1 MDHIL
6 QDVNGVVGVTGS
18 FVCDGEGRVLDR
30 ALPSVFDGATLSTV
44 ARIAAQTIAG
54 LETARRRKVTDL
66 DLVYGDERLVA
77 KNLRNGCL
85 CILCVRNINVPLLN
99 LTANLAA
106 RKLSEGLKEGERK
119 TTRSVDSLS
128 LISNFIEE
136 LLEEFGER
144 GFGRE
149 NLLQV
154 VQKRL
159 EVMQVQYPLLQS
171 VEIVNGKVDLSSLE
185 SASDGGMRES
195 LGRLVEEIYLGSA
208 ERLGPKA
215 AQFKYSQ
222 VRNGFWLQNEGAC
235 QRVNLA
241 QVIRPIGEEQGYS
254 PLPGVEFSF

>member
-1 MDHIL
+1 MDRIL

-18 FVCDGEGRVLDR
+18 FACDGEGEVLAR

-44 ARIAAQTIAG
+44 ARIAAQTVAG
-54 LETARRRKVTDL
+54 LETARRRKVTDM
-66 DLVYGDERLVA
+66 DLVYGDGRLVV
-77 KNLRNGCL
+77 KNLGNGYL

-106 RKLSEGLKEGERK
+106 RKLSERLKEGKRK
-119 TTRSVDSLS
+119 TTRSVESLP
-128 LISNFIEE
+128 LISDFIEE
-136 LLEEFGER
+136 LLQEFGDR

-159 EVMQVQYPLLQS
+159 EGMQIQYPLLRG
-171 VEIVNGKVDLSSLE
+171 VEIVDGRMDLSSLE
-185 SASDGGMRES
+185 SASDEEIREC
-195 LGRLVEEIYLGSA
+195 LGLLLEEIYLGSA

-222 VRNGFWLQNEGAC
+222 ARNGFWLRNEEAC
-235 QRVNLA
+235 QRLNLA
-241 QVIRPIGEEQGYS
+241 QVIKAMGEEKGS
-254 PLPGVEFSF
+254 PPLAGVELKL

>member
-1 MDHIL
+1 MDRIL

-18 FVCDGEGRVLDR
+18 FVCDGEGKVLAQ
-30 ALPSVFDGATLSTV
+30 ALPSVFDEATLSTV
-44 ARIAAQTIAG
+44 ARIATQTIGG

-66 DLVYGDERLVA
+66 DLVYGDGRLVV
-77 KNLRNGCL
+77 KNLRSGCL

-106 RKLSEGLKEGERK
+106 RKLSERLKEGKRK
-119 TTRSVDSLS
+119 TTGSVESLP

-136 LLEEFGER
+136 LLEELGER
-144 GFGRE
+144 GFGRK

-159 EVMQVQYPLLQS
+159 EGMQVQYPLLEG
-171 VEIVNGKVDLSSLE
+171 VEIVDGRVDLSSLE
-185 SASDGGMRES
+185 LASDGEIREC
-195 LGRLVEEIYLGSA
+195 LERLVEEIYLGAA

-222 VRNGFWLQNEGAC
+222 ARNGFWLRNEEAC
-235 QRVNLA
+235 QRLNLA
-241 QVIRPIGEEQGYS
+241 QVIKARGEEKGSS
-254 PLPGVEFSF
+254 PLAGVEFRF